1 MDQTSVK
8 QKIIHLTKSLSRSYW
23 HTIWLLNCSKAVV
36 SVRRREEKRLP
47 LHIMGSLLFPFYLV
61 WEEHT
66 HPGTPFPAPHPLAP
80 TALHNTPWHPR
91 PCTSCSPFPANS
103 HLPNTHTHTYTH
115 TREHIEKLNQTNFA
129 QLEGD
134 GEGCLVGVDVG
145 GGVKGRGQCTYIVQI
160 PITVVYRHCNCL
172 EKRYRKYFIIRILFL
187 FNKKFC

>member
-103 HLPNTHTHTYTH
+103 HLPNTHTHTHTH
-115 TREHIEKLNQTNFA
+115 TLENTLRNSIRQTLHNLREMERGAWLGWMLGEVLK
-129 QLEGD
+129 EG
-134 GEGCLVGVDVG
+134 GNVHTL
-145 GGVKGRGQCTYIVQI
+145 Y
-160 PITVVYRHCNCL
+160 
-172 EKRYRKYFIIRILFL
+172 KYLSL
-187 FNKKFC
+187 